1 MPQIVAQKKKEN
13 LWELLTRLDEEAAQ
27 FNEHLHHA
35 NRYFDTAAFH
45 TKKLL
50 EKHEKDLHKT
60 IGKVRKAIKVFKKKN
75 ETKSK
80 SKKS

>member
-1 MPQIVAQKKKEN
+1 MATKKKEN
-13 LWELLTRLDEEAAQ
+13 LWELLKRLDEEAAQ

-35 NRYFDTAAFH
+35 NRYFDSAAFH

-50 EKHEKDLHKT
+50 EKHEHDLHKT

-75 ETKSK
+75 ENKGGK